1 MKLAGLLLLCG
12 MLAGCASSPAIQVQ
26 QDHTVDFGQYRTYA
40 WKQVPPMTNPMLRQ
54 RVVAAVDAE
63 LAAKGWL
70 AAPDEQADLFLVGN
84 VSSREDATLNYFY
97 QDTGWDGWHWRGHP
111 LGMQRIE
118 LRVLRIGTLVLDVF
132 DARTLRA
139 IWRGVAQGYVPDS
152 EARKDREAM
161 ATVQRMFREFPEAAR
176 EP

>member
-1 MKLAGLLLLCG
+1 MKLAGFLLSCSL
-12 MLAGCASSPAIQVQ
+12 LAGCASSPVIHVQ
-26 QDHTVDFGQYRTYA
+26 RDPTVDFGQYRTFA
-40 WKQVPPMTNPMLRQ
+40 WKQLPPMRNPLLRQ
-54 RVVAAVDAE
+54 RVVSAVDAR
-63 LAAKGWL
+63 LVAKGWR
-70 AAPDEQADLFLVGN
+70 AVPDAQADVFLVGN
-84 VSSREDATLNYFY
+84 VSTREDATLNYFY
-97 QDTGWDGWHWRGHP
+97 QDTGWDGWHWGAHA

-152 EARKDREAM
+152 EARKDSEAM
-161 ATVQRMFREFPEAAR
+161 AAVQRMFRDFPEAAR